1 MEVLKVAIVHDWL
14 VTYAGAEKV
23 LTEILKV
30 YPNADIFSLVDFFDD
45 KDREKI
51 MGKRSQTTIIQ
62 KFPLAKKKYR
72 NYLSFMPYA
81 IEQLDLSAYDLII
94 SSSHAVAKGILTS
107 PHQLHISYVHSPI
120 RYAWDMQHQYL
131 KEANLEKGLKSFFV
145 RKMLKKIRDWD
156 YRTANG
162 VDYFISNS
170 DFIGK
175 RIWKVYRRESTT
187 IYPPVDV
194 NDFEYNDLTVK
205 EDFYLTASR
214 MVPYKKID
222 LIVEAFSKMPNK
234 KLVVIGTGPDFEKI
248 KSKATKNVVLL
259 GYQPFEVL
267 KEHMQKAK
275 GFVFAAEEDFGITPV
290 EAQACGTPVIAF
302 GKGGSLET
310 VRGLHQENPTGVFF
324 QEQTVNSVKEA
335 INKFEDNIELLKA
348 ENCRKHALG
357 FSPEHFKTNLKNF
370 VERKK
375 LEKWGMEECE

>member
-1 MEVLKVAIVHDWL
+1 MKVAIVHDWL

-23 LTEILKV
+23 LTEMLKV
-30 YPNADIFSLVDFFDD
+30 YPEADIFSLVDFFDD

-51 MGKRSQTTIIQ
+51 MGKKSQTTIIQ

-107 PHQLHISYVHSPI
+107 PHQLHISYIHSPI

-170 DFIGK
+170 DFIGR

-194 NDFEYNDLTVK
+194 NDFDYNQLIEK

-222 LIVEAFSKMPNK
+222 LIVEAFSEMPNK
-234 KLVVIGTGPDFEKI
+234 KLIVIGTGPDFEKI
-248 KSKATKNVVLL
+248 KSKAAKNVVLL
-259 GYQPFEVL
+259 GYQSFEVL

-324 QEQTVNSVKEA
+324 QEQTVNAVKEA

-348 ENCRKHALG
+348 ENCRKHALE
-357 FSPEHFKTNLKNF
+357 FSPEQFKTNLKDF
-370 VERKK
+370 VNEKK
-375 LEKWGMEECE
+375 LEKWGIKECE

>member
-1 MEVLKVAIVHDWL
+1 MKVAIVHDWL

-23 LTEILKV
+23 LTEMLKV
-30 YPNADIFSLVDFFDD
+30 YPEADIFSLVDFFDD

-51 MGKRSQTTIIQ
+51 MGKKSQTTIIQ

-107 PHQLHISYVHSPI
+107 PHQLHISYIHSPI

-170 DFIGK
+170 DFIGR

-194 NDFEYNDLTVK
+194 NDFDYNQLIEK

-222 LIVEAFSKMPNK
+222 LIVEAFSEMPNK
-234 KLVVIGTGPDFEKI
+234 KLIVIGTGPDFEKI
-248 KSKATKNVVLL
+248 KSKAAKNVVLL
-259 GYQPFEVL
+259 GYQSFEVL

-324 QEQTVNSVKEA
+324 QEQTVNAVKEA

-348 ENCRKHALG
+348 ENCRKHALE
-357 FSPEHFKTNLKNF
+357 FSPEQFKTNLKDF
-370 VERKK
+370 VIEKK
-375 LEKWGMEECE
+375 LEKWGIKECE